1 MSVVCK
7 RTEYAMKAMDIPK
20 YLGEDSEKW
29 LWKKYHTV
37 DGDEEVFFM
46 LTPALGGEER
56 DNYYA
61 EKDTRTSEVGH
72 DRVFQEYMDN
82 EVFIEEN
89 ITNDYS
95 EFVDEPVYNPT
106 GSRVSCVNKIEINE
120 KIGLIAGC
128 AGITQHSETVIIY
141 DEYWGKTKP
150 ITKLPPYIINDI
162 RIKMLGTMAVWKA
175 RKCIYILSK
184 MGNKTITLD
193 FDSDRWESILSRLK
207 EIDYFTPP
215 STNYSLD

>member
-1 MSVVCK
+1 
-7 RTEYAMKAMDIPK
+7 
-20 YLGEDSEKW
+20 
-29 LWKKYHTV
+29 
-37 DGDEEVFFM
+37 VFFM

-61 EKDTRTSEVGH
+61 EKDARTSEVGH

-95 EFVDEPVYNPT
+95 EFVDEPVYNPKPKHPS
-106 GSRVSCVNKIEINE
+106 GSGVNKIEINE
-120 KIGLIAGC
+120 KIGLIAKID
-128 AGITQHSETVIIY
+128 GITQHSETVIIN
-141 DEYWGKTKP
+141 DKYWGKQSYLLKRGETKP
-150 ITKLPPYIINDI
+150 RTTLPPYIMNDI
-162 RIKMLGTMAVWKA
+162 RIKMLGAMAVWKA
-175 RKCIYILSK
+175 SKCIYILSK

-215 STNYSLD
+215 S